1 MVSTDEIGGLTDQF
15 AAPDVHRA
23 RAADVAWPNLEQ
35 RATPIRVAAL
45 RSMTNLGFA
54 GAMLLSW
61 N

>member
-1 MVSTDEIGGLTDQF
+1 MVSTDVIGGLTNQF

-23 RAADVAWPNLEQ
+23 RAADVARPDLEQ

-45 RSMTNLGFA
+45 RSMTILGFA
-54 GAMLLSW
+54 AAMLLSW